1 MRLRPELVRDLL
13 LAVEE
18 YLPYRAE
25 EFAWPEYASE
35 QEVDYHCIILID
47 AGLLK
52 GTHSRALSGKDRVL
66 VERLTPKGHEYL
78 DALRN
83 EAVFSEVQKQLSAR
97 NLASIS
103 LDILLKLTQKVVNQM
118 VGLN

>member
-1 MRLRPELVRDLL
+1 MV
-13 LAVEE
+13 VEE

-35 QEVDYHCIILID
+35 EEVDYHCIILID

-52 GTHSRALSGKDRVL
+52 GTYSRTFGGKYHVL
-66 VERLTPKGHEYL
+66 VERLTPDGHEYI

-97 NLASIS
+97 NLASIP
-103 LDILLKLTQKVVNQM
+103 LDILLKLAQKVVNQM